1 VSSDAPQIGIPEGS
15 NPGPAALLAANPDLG
30 SRDMRDLLMEFG
42 TDGITATELTQDRRE
57 AEWRASGQR

>member
-1 VSSDAPQIGIPEGS
+1 MTAPQVCIPEGS
-15 NPGPAALLAANPDLG
+15 DPAPAALLAANLRL
-30 SRDMRDLLMEFG
+30 SSTDMRDLLMEFG